1 MLLRSLLMLLLLAG
15 TARGADVAMVED
27 ELGQALLF
35 NNRGLC
41 YAVLPNHVSTTKD
54 RIALFAPSPKTVGTA
69 EIFWRD
75 PQNDIALA
83 YVEGALSTECS
94 VEFNTLSPDLSDV
107 LLKTEDGLIKSVH
120 FDGAFFDRIGATLI
134 DVDGTFVTVKLSDA
148 GIDAEVIQGL
158 SGAVLSVSGV
168 LSGIA
173 IDAQDTGEA
182 RFLRIDRI
190 LDFIGPQLRA
200 TSHPNT
206 QDIAASPSG
215 YGYRVTE
222 FQSGDKSGVTAL
234 ESGDLVNSWISD
246 WTGEAVEFE
255 ITLSNTEI
263 LQLNKISMF
272 SLLSDNTT
280 PPRRIEIQI
289 DRGLPVSPYWTSIAS
304 ADMSP
309 TGVFETTTG
318 GTWARRVKVKILD
331 VWYPDRSLRI
341 DQLVVE

>member
-1 MLLRSLLMLLLLAG
+1 MLLRSLFMLVLLAG

-41 YAVLPNHVSTTKD
+41 YAVLPNHVSKTKD

-83 YVEGALSTECS
+83 YVEGALSAKCS
-94 VEFNTLSPDLSDV
+94 VEFDTLSSGLSDV
-107 LLKTEDGLIKSVH
+107 LLNTEAGLIKSVH

-134 DVDGTFVTVKLSDA
+134 DVDSTFITVRLSDA

-158 SGAVLSVSGV
+158 SGAVLSVSGA

-173 IDAQDTGEA
+173 IDAKDTGEA
-182 RFLRIDRI
+182 RFLRIDRV
-190 LDFIGPQLRA
+190 LDLISPQLRA
-200 TSHPNT
+200 TSHPKT
-206 QDIAASPSG
+206 QDINTSPNG

-222 FQSGDKSGVTAL
+222 FQSGDKSGVIGL
-234 ESGDLVNSWISD
+234 EPGDLAKSWVSD
-246 WTGEAVEFE
+246 WTGEPVEFE
-255 ITLSNTEI
+255 ITLSNTKI

-272 SLLSDNTT
+272 SFVTANTT
-280 PPRRIEIQI
+280 PPRRIDIQI
-289 DRGLPVSPYWTSIAS
+289 DRGLPASPYWSSIAS

-309 TGVFETTTG
+309 TGVFEVTTG
-318 GTWARRVKVKILD
+318 GTWARRVKIKILD
-331 VWYPDRSLRI
+331 VWYPERSLRI